1 MPSRCTCSII
11 RRPAGQKKALG
22 QNWLIDTDLRDR
34 VVAEAGIAPDDEVLE
49 IGPGPG
55 TLTDQIAGRARR
67 LVAVELD
74 GRLAGRLRRR
84 YAGRPDVEI
93 VESDILRTDLGA
105 LFPAG
110 GEVVVGNIPY
120 YLTGA
125 LLPKLLDHP
134 PRPKRIS
141 LVVQREVA
149 ERWTAAT
156 GVSTATVAVQLYS
169 EARLALH
176 LPAAAF
182 DPQPRVDSALVV
194 MEVRPRPALD
204 LDDPDAFLRFVERV
218 FQFRRKQLAGSLP
231 RVSGLPVPDVAER
244 LLSAGIDPTRRP
256 ETLRLE
262 EWDAVFRRIGL

>member
-1 MPSRCTCSII
+1 M
-11 RRPAGQKKALG
+11 
-22 QNWLIDTDLRDR
+22 
-34 VVAEAGIAPDDEVLE
+34 VAEAGIAPHDEVLE

-74 GRLAGRLRRR
+74 ARLAARLRRR
-84 YAGRPDVEI
+84 YAGRSDVEV

-156 GVSTATVAVQLYS
+156 GASTATVAVQLHS
-169 EARLALH
+169 RARLALH

-204 LDDPDAFLRFVERV
+204 LDDPVAFLRFVERV
-218 FQFRRKQLAGSLP
+218 FQFRRKQLASSLP
-231 RVSGLPVPDVAER
+231 RVTGLAAPEVAER
-244 LLSAGIDPTRRP
+244 LRDAGVDPTRRP

-262 EWDAVFRRIGL
+262 EWESVYRRSGL